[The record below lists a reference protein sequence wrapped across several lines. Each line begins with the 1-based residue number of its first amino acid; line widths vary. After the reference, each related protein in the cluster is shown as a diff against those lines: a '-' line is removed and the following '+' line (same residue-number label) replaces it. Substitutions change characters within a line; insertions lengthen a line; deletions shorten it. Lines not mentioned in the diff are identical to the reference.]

1 MNRLPGIAAFVL
13 ASAALAV
20 ALWGSG
26 EKSPPT
32 PVPAPEAPAGASRA
46 DMDMEDLERRVRALE
61 DTALGLSRR
70 LMALEQRPGVA
81 ADGGVGVAVAPA
93 ALTAELEQ
101 LRAEVRGLVA
111 GEALGSEGGRAYL
124 KDAVR
129 AAQEE
134 LRAEQRQARQQ
145 EWMQAQAEARTQ
157 REERLRRFVSDA
169 RLNYTQEQALMR
181 RIQAEETR
189 RQALMQEL
197 SAGTK
202 TPRDLR
208 QELRAERQRTDQE
221 MSALLDEAQ
230 QAQYREMRREEWR
243 EERPRGGRGERAG
256 GEP

>member
-1 MNRLPGIAAFVL
+1 MNRLLGIASFVL

-20 ALWGSG
+20 ALWGSAD
-26 EKSPPT
+26 KSAPT
-32 PVPAPEAPAGASRA
+32 PVPASEAPAGASRA
-46 DMDMEDLERRVRALE
+46 DMEDLERRVRALE
-61 DTALGLSRR
+61 DTTLGLSRR
-70 LMALEQRPGVA
+70 LMALEQRPAVA
-81 ADGGVGVAVAPA
+81 ADGGVGGAVAPA

-111 GEALGSEGGRAYL
+111 GEALSSEGGRAYL
-124 KDAVR
+124 KDAVK
-129 AAQEE
+129 AAQDE
-134 LRAEQRQARQQ
+134 LRTEQRQARQQ

-157 REERLRRFVSDA
+157 RDERLRKFVSDA

-181 RIQAEETR
+181 RMQAEETR
-189 RQALMQEL
+189 RQALLQEL

-221 MSALLDEAQ
+221 MSSLLDESQ
-230 QAQYREMRREEWR
+230 QAQYREMRREERR

-256 GEP
+256 GEQP